1 MRKLCLWVAL
11 ILALAALSAGAEAL
25 TCGDY
30 EYIAG
35 PDGTVRI
42 TGWTGSDAELEIP
55 GELDG
60 LAVTAIGSEAF
71 AEREA
76 LERVTL
82 PEGLREIGD
91 CAFAHCLSLVSIN
104 LPASLE
110 ALGMNPFRDCAFLTG
125 IALDEGQAGFE
136 VMDDGALYADGGRR
150 LVFYPGGLP
159 MDSYAVPEGVERID
173 DFAFS
178 HCAKLVSVSIPSSVT
193 EIGENA
199 FEGHENLTLTVERD
213 SCAEAFA
220 RSIGV
225 KYTYPD
231 ANDWLNG

>member
-1 MRKLCLWVAL
+1 MRKLCLWAAL
-11 ILALAALSAGAEAL
+11 ILALAAMSAGAESL
-25 TCGDY
+25 TCGDF
-30 EYIAG
+30 EYAAE
-35 PDGTVRI
+35 PDGTARI

-55 GELDG
+55 GALDG
-60 LAVTAIGSEAF
+60 KTVTAIGPEAF
-71 AEREA
+71 ADRET

-91 CAFAHCLSLVSIN
+91 CAFAHCLSLISIN

-110 ALGMNPFRDCAFLTG
+110 ALGVNPFRDCAFLVN
-125 IALDEGQAGFE
+125 IIPDEGQEGFA
-136 VMDDGALYADGGRR
+136 VTDGALFADGGRR
-150 LVFYPGGLP
+150 LVFYPVGLP

-178 HCAKLVSVSIPSSVT
+178 HCGKLVSVSIPASVT

-213 SCAEAFA
+213 SRAEAFA

-231 ANDWLNG
+231 ADDWLNG